1 MILRKDFAATA
12 TISSSRRRRL
22 GHVAAPVRRRRRT
35 STRAQ
40 PKLPCLIEPTS
51 AQSIASRRPPPRP
64 ARRAHRRQPDPSRQ
78 PRQFP
83 RRRQRTGSPPRPPQ
97 ASTASDRQET
107 HARPRVR
114 KPAPPRSPSH
124 RLRRRPQRPFRP
136 AASEPPSIRAP
147 QSTSANIRSAGRFS
161 AAPKSQVPRMNEKR
175 QGHAPARRL
184 SRQIVEQLWSRADA
198 TNGNRWQ
205 TPGRKKRLAYCD
217 PLPTVTTS
225 CVYFCMVRTRRKV
238 RT

>member
-64 ARRAHRRQPDPSRQ
+64 ARRAHRRQPDPSLNLGSFRDAASG
-78 PRQFP
+78 PD
-83 RRRQRTGSPPRPPQ
+83 RRRDLLKPRLRPTGKKHTR
-97 ASTASDRQET
+97 ALACERLR
-107 HARPRVR
+107 HR
-114 KPAPPRSPSH
+114 APPSH

-147 QSTSANIRSAGRFS
+147 HSTSANIRSAGRFS